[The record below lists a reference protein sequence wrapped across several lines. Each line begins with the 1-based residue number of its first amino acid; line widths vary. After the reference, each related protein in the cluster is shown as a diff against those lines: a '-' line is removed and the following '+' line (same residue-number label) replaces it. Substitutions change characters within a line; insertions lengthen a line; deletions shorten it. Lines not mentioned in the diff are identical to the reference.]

1 MTTESTQVPARPAI
15 TPSPTCTA
23 GPDELARFHDLERR
37 SPASLG
43 ALFEVRVASTP
54 DQEAYRRPDGRG
66 GWRSQTWAETGRVAE
81 EIAAGLL
88 DLDVGHEDRI
98 AIMSSTR
105 VEWIEVDLGVMCAGA
120 ATTTIYPT
128 STSDEVV
135 HILADSDSRVAVVE
149 NADHLAKVLAAGS
162 PVRHAVLIDGPV
174 PSDVDR
180 VTTLAELRERGRRL
194 LAATPAAV
202 TDATAAV
209 RPDDLA
215 TLIYTS
221 GTTGQPKGVRL
232 SHRSWLYEAFAGHAI
247 DLAGPDDVCYLWL
260 PLAHSFGKMLLATQ
274 IAIGHAAVVD
284 GDISRIITNLPVVR
298 PTLMPSVPRTFEKV
312 HAGVVAAA
320 HRQGGAR
327 ARLFDWAIGVGLAV
341 VRLRAADRRP
351 GPWLTARHAV
361 ADRLVFAKIRARFG
375 GRMRYMIS
383 GAAKL
388 SPDIGEWFDAVGL
401 PILEGY
407 GLTETS
413 AAMFVNRLGRS
424 EHGTVGL
431 PLPGSEVAIAAD
443 GEILLRGAGVM
454 QGYHRLPEA
463 TAETLVDGWLRTGD
477 IGEVTARGSLRITD
491 RKKDLIKTAGGKY
504 VAPQHIETRFKAM
517 CPLVSAIVVHGEARP
532 YITALIDLDPD
543 AVRAWAA
550 EHDLAGAAHAEIA
563 RSPQLIRAIEER
575 IGELNAGLGRWES
588 IKRFSVLESNLTV
601 EGGDL
606 TPSLKL
612 KRRAVEQRYA
622 AVLEGLYS
630 K

>member
-1 MTTESTQVPARPAI
+1 MAIDSTPAPAGPAG

-23 GPDELARFHDLERR
+23 GPDELARFHDFERR

-43 ALFEVRVASTP
+43 ALLEVRVASTP
-54 DQEAYRRPDGRG
+54 DKEAYRRPDGRG
-66 GWRSQTWAETGRVAE
+66 GWQSQTWAETGRAAE
-81 EIAAGLL
+81 EFAAGLL
-88 DLDVGHEDRI
+88 DLGVAHEDRV

-128 STSDEVV
+128 CTWADVV
-135 HILADSDSRVAVVE
+135 HILADSDSRVVVVE
-149 NADHLAKVLAAGS
+149 HADHLATVLAAGS
-162 PVRHAVLIDGPV
+162 PVRHAVLIDGPA
-174 PSDVDR
+174 PSGVDR

-194 LAATPAAV
+194 LAATPTAV
-202 TDATAAV
+202 ADATAAV

-274 IAIGHAAVVD
+274 LAIGHAAVVD
-284 GDISRIITNLPVVR
+284 GDVGRIATNLPVVR
-298 PTLMPSVPRTFEKV
+298 PTLMPSVPRVFEKV

-320 HRQGGAR
+320 HRHGGVR
-327 ARLFDWAIGVGLAV
+327 ARLFDWAIGVGHEVAG
-341 VRLRAADRRP
+341 LRAVDRRP
-351 GPWLTARHAV
+351 GLWLAARYAV
-361 ADRLVFAKIRARFG
+361 ADRLVFAKVRARFG

-388 SPDIGEWFDAVGL
+388 SADIGQWFDAVGL
-401 PILEGY
+401 PVLEGY

-413 AAMFVNRLGRS
+413 AAIFVNRLGRP
-424 EHGTVGL
+424 EHGTVGR
-431 PLPGSEVAIAAD
+431 PLPGSAVAISAD
-443 GEILLRGAGVM
+443 GEILLRGPGVM
-454 QGYHRLPEA
+454 QGYHELPEA

-477 IGEVTARGSLRITD
+477 IGEVTALGSLRITD

-504 VAPQHIETRFKAM
+504 VAPQHIETRFKAI
-517 CPLVSAIVVHGEARP
+517 CPLVSTIVVHGEGRP
-532 YITALIDLDPD
+532 YITALIDLDIA
-543 AVRAWAA
+543 AVRTWAA
-550 EHDLAGAAHAEIA
+550 EHDLAGATHAEIA
-563 RSPQLIRAIEER
+563 RSPQLIRVLEER
-575 IGELNAGLGRWES
+575 ISELNARLGRWES
-588 IKRFSVLESNLTV
+588 IKRFRVLERNLTV

-612 KRRAVEQRYA
+612 KRRTVEERYA
-622 AVLEGLYS
+622 TELDALYGD
-630 K
+630 

>member
-1 MTTESTQVPARPAI
+1 MTIERNQVPAGSAV
-15 TPSPTCTA
+15 TPSPACTA
-23 GPDELARFHDLERR
+23 GPDELARFQELERR

-43 ALFEVRVASTP
+43 ALLAARVADTP
-54 DQEAYRRPDGRG
+54 DKEAYRRPDGRG
-66 GWRSQTWAETGRVAE
+66 GWRSQTWAETGRVAD

-88 DLDVGHEDRI
+88 DLGVVREDRI

-105 VEWIEVDLGVMCAGA
+105 VEWIEVDLGVMGAGA

-128 STSDEVV
+128 STAEDVG
-135 HILADSDSRVAVVE
+135 HILADSGSRVAVVE
-149 NADHLAKVLAAGS
+149 HAEHLAKVLAAGS
-162 PVRHAVLIDGPV
+162 PVRHAVLIDGPA
-174 PSDVDR
+174 PSDADN

-194 LAATPAAV
+194 LTATPAAV

-221 GTTGQPKGVRL
+221 GTTGRPKGVRL

-247 DLAGPDDVCYLWL
+247 DLAGPDDVGYLWL

-274 IAIGHAAVVD
+274 LAIGHAAVVD
-284 GDISRIITNLPVVR
+284 GDVGHIITNLPVVR
-298 PTLMPSVPRTFEKV
+298 PTLMPSVPRIFEKV
-312 HAGVVAAA
+312 HAGVLAAA
-320 HRQGGAR
+320 HANGGAK
-327 ARLFDWAIGVGLAV
+327 ARLFDWAIGVGHEVAA
-341 VRLRAADRRP
+341 LRADDRRP
-351 GPWLTARHAV
+351 GPWLAARHAV
-361 ADRLVFAKIRARFG
+361 ADRLVLAKIRARFG

-388 SPDIGEWFDAVGL
+388 SPELSRWFEAVGL

-413 AAMFVNRLGRS
+413 AAMFVNRLGRA

-443 GEILLRGAGVM
+443 GEILLRGPGVM
-454 QGYHRLPEA
+454 QGYHELPEA

-477 IGEVTARGSLRITD
+477 IGEVTARGALRITD

-504 VAPQHIETRFKAM
+504 VAPQHIETRFKVI
-517 CPLVSAIVVHGEARP
+517 CPLVSAIVVHGEGRP
-532 YITALIDLDPD
+532 YITALIDLDAD
-543 AVRAWAA
+543 AARTWAA
-550 EHDLAGAAHAEIA
+550 EHGLAGATHAEIA
-563 RSPQLIRAIEER
+563 RSPRLTQVIEEH

-588 IKRFSVLESNLTV
+588 IKRFSVLERNLTV

-612 KRRAVEQRYA
+612 KRRTVEERYA